1 MVLLN
6 LLITTFYFWPI
17 FTLLHINVMSQ
28 FKNDLYKSTKITN
41 MYMYYQYSIQNL
53 KLPVNISESLL
64 IFLVLNVQWC
74 AHRCRGFQD
83 KIQVP
88 VVSKYMYHIILTM
101 VPVCSCIQNLENVL
115 EFILRM
121 KIKNCYF
128 LILLPTNTLHAN
140 DISSP
145 SNIWPWEIHVQIN
158 LGHPTG

>member
-6 LLITTFYFWPI
+6 LLITTFYFLPI
-17 FTLLHINVMSQ
+17 FTLLHKNVMSQ
-28 FKNDLYKSTKITN
+28 FKNDLFKSTKITY
-41 MYMYYQYSIQNL
+41 MYMYYQYTKFKTSCKYFRKFTDI
-53 KLPVNISESLL
+53 
-64 IFLVLNVQWC
+64 LVLNVQWC
-74 AHRCRGFQD
+74 AHWCRGFQD
-83 KIQVP
+83 KIQ

>member
-1 MVLLN
+1 M
-6 LLITTFYFWPI
+6 PI
-17 FTLLHINVMSQ
+17 FTLLIHKNVMSQ
-28 FKNDLYKSTKITN
+28 FNDLFKSTKITN
-41 MYMYYQYSIQNL
+41 MYRYMYYQYTKFKTSCKYFRKFTDI
-53 KLPVNISESLL
+53 
-64 IFLVLNVQWC
+64 LVLNVQWC

-83 KIQVP
+83 KIQ

-121 KIKNCYF
+121 KIKNWYF

>member
-1 MVLLN
+1 MANIHIVTYKCDVS
-6 LLITTFYFWPI
+6 IQKWP
-17 FTLLHINVMSQ
+17 FQ
-28 FKNDLYKSTKITN
+28 KYKNYKHVH
-41 MYMYYQYSIQNL
+41 YQYTKFKTSCKYFRKFTDI
-53 KLPVNISESLL
+53 
-64 IFLVLNVQWC
+64 LVLNVQWC

-121 KIKNCYF
+121 KINNCYF

-140 DISSP
+140 DISST

>member
-1 MVLLN
+1 M
-6 LLITTFYFWPI
+6 PI
-17 FTLLHINVMSQ
+17 FTLLIHKNVMSQ
-28 FKNDLYKSTKITN
+28 FKNDLFKSTKITN
-41 MYMYYQYSIQNL
+41 MYMYYQYTKFKTSCEYFR
-53 KLPVNISESLL
+53 K
-64 IFLVLNVQWC
+64 FTDMLVLNVQWC

>member
-1 MVLLN
+1 M
-6 LLITTFYFWPI
+6 PI
-17 FTLLHINVMSQ
+17 FTLLIHKNVMSQ
-28 FKNDLYKSTKITN
+28 FKNDLFKSTKITK
-41 MYMYYQYSIQNL
+41 MYMYYQYTKFKTSCKYFRKFTDI
-53 KLPVNISESLL
+53 
-64 IFLVLNVQWC
+64 LVLNVQWC
-74 AHRCRGFQD
+74 AHWCRGFQD
-83 KIQVP
+83 KIQ

-121 KIKNCYF
+121 KIKNWYF

-140 DISSP
+140 DINSP

>member
-1 MVLLN
+1 M
-6 LLITTFYFWPI
+6 PI
-17 FTLLHINVMSQ
+17 FTLLIHKNVMSQ
-28 FKNDLYKSTKITN
+28 FKNDLFKSTKITN
-41 MYMYYQYSIQNL
+41 MYMYYQYTKFKTSRKYFRKFTDI
-53 KLPVNISESLL
+53 
-64 IFLVLNVQWC
+64 LVLNVQWC

-83 KIQVP
+83 KIQ

-140 DISSP
+140 DINSP

>member
-17 FTLLHINVMSQ
+17 FTLLHKNVMSQ
-28 FKNDLYKSTKITN
+28 FKNDLFKSTKITN
-41 MYMYYQYSIQNL
+41 MYMYYQYTEFKTSCKYFRKFTDI
-53 KLPVNISESLL
+53 
-64 IFLVLNVQWC
+64 LVLNVQWC

-83 KIQVP
+83 KIQVH

-121 KIKNCYF
+121 KIKNWYF

>member
-6 LLITTFYFWPI
+6 LLITTFYFLPI
-17 FTLLHINVMSQ
+17 FTL
-28 FKNDLYKSTKITN
+28 FKNDLFKSTKITN
-41 MYMYYQYSIQNL
+41 MYMYYQYTKFKTSCKYFRKFTDI
-53 KLPVNISESLL
+53 
-64 IFLVLNVQWC
+64 LVLNVQWC

-83 KIQVP
+83 KIQ

>member
-41 MYMYYQYSIQNL
+41 MYMYYQYT
-53 KLPVNISESLL
+53 KFKISCKYFRKFTD
-64 IFLVLNVQWC
+64 ILVLNVQWC

-83 KIQVP
+83 KIQ

-145 SNIWPWEIHVQIN
+145 LNIWPWEIHVQIN

>member
-74 AHRCRGFQD
+74 AHWCRGFQD
-83 KIQVP
+83 KIQ

-101 VPVCSCIQNLENVL
+101 VPVCSCIQNLGNVL

-121 KIKNCYF
+121 KIKNWYF

>member
-6 LLITTFYFWPI
+6 LLITTFYFLPI
-17 FTLLHINVMSQ
+17 FTLLHKNVMSQ
-28 FKNDLYKSTKITN
+28 FKNDLFKSTKITN
-41 MYMYYQYSIQNL
+41 MYMYYQYTKL
-53 KLPVNISESLL
+53 KTSCKYFRKFTDI
-64 IFLVLNVQWC
+64 LVLNVQWC
-74 AHRCRGFQD
+74 AHWCRGFQD
-83 KIQVP
+83 KIQ

-101 VPVCSCIQNLENVL
+101 VPVCTCIQNLENVL

-121 KIKNCYF
+121 KINNCYF

>member
-6 LLITTFYFWPI
+6 LLITTFYFLPI
-17 FTLLHINVMSQ
+17 FTLLHKNVMSQ
-28 FKNDLYKSTKITN
+28 FKNDLFKSTKITN
-41 MYMYYQYSIQNL
+41 MYYQYTKFKTSCKYFRKFTDI
-53 KLPVNISESLL
+53 
-64 IFLVLNVQWC
+64 LVLNVQWC
-74 AHRCRGFQD
+74 AHWCRGFQD
-83 KIQVP
+83 KIQ

-115 EFILRM
+115 EFIMRM
-121 KIKNCYF
+121 KIKNWYF

>member
-1 MVLLN
+1 MVLFN
-6 LLITTFYFWPI
+6 LLITTFYFLPI
-17 FTLLHINVMSQ
+17 FTLLHKNVMSQ
-28 FKNDLYKSTKITN
+28 FKNDIFKSTNITN
-41 MYMYYQYSIQNL
+41 MYMYYQYTKL
-53 KLPVNISESLL
+53 KTSCKYFRKFTDI
-64 IFLVLNVQWC
+64 LVLNVQWC
-74 AHRCRGFQD
+74 AHWCRGFQD
-83 KIQVP
+83 KIQ

-101 VPVCSCIQNLENVL
+101 VPVCTCIQNLENVL

>member
-6 LLITTFYFWPI
+6 LLITKFYFLPI
-17 FTLLHINVMSQ
+17 FTLLHKNVMSQ
-28 FKNDLYKSTKITN
+28 FKNDLFKSTKITN
-41 MYMYYQYSIQNL
+41 MYMYYQYTKL
-53 KLPVNISESLL
+53 KTSCKYFRKFTDI
-64 IFLVLNVQWC
+64 LVLNVQWC

-83 KIQVP
+83 KIQV
-88 VVSKYMYHIILTM
+88 VSKYMYHIILTM
-101 VPVCSCIQNLENVL
+101 VPVCTCIQNLENVL

-121 KIKNCYF
+121 KIKKWYF

-140 DISSP
+140 DINSP